1 MTDSTT
7 SSSTIPRV
15 VSMTASTRSSK
26 ETMPMLYTI
35 AIFVIHEVGNS
46 SRENTSGID
55 IGACNSMHDNHQLL
69 SQRDDDHQVCSQQ
82 IKNNNS
88 TEKIHCNVMESES
101 PVDRSTR
108 CKSFIHEQISTPL
121 IVFKGTR
128 VYNSI
133 IIHILAIVVPIATCL
148 RKEGSISLPANF

>member
-1 MTDSTT
+1 
-7 SSSTIPRV
+7 
-15 VSMTASTRSSK
+15 MTASTRSSK
-26 ETMPMLYTI
+26 ESMTMLYTI

-101 PVDRSTR
+101 PVDRSKS
-108 CKSFIHEQISTPL
+108 KSFFHEQISTPL

-148 RKEGSISLPANF
+148 RKEGSISLPAIF

>member
-1 MTDSTT
+1 MT
-7 SSSTIPRV
+7 
-15 VSMTASTRSSK
+15 
-26 ETMPMLYTI
+26 MLYTI

-55 IGACNSMHDNHQLL
+55 IGACNSMHDNHQIFL
-69 SQRDDDHQVCSQQ
+69 QRDDDHQVCSQQ

-101 PVDRSTR
+101 PVDRSKS
-108 CKSFIHEQISTPL
+108 KSFIHEQISTPL

-128 VYNSI
+128 VLV
-133 IIHILAIVVPIATCL
+133 LAIVVPRAYCHLLEEGGFDIIA
-148 RKEGSISLPANF
+148 RDLPKFSEVLKWDELQ